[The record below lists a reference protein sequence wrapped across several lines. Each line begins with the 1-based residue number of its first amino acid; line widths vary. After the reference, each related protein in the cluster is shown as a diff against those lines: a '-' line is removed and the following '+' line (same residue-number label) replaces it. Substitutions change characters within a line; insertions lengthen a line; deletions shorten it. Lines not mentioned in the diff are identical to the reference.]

1 MIIRTIAS
9 LCLSVLIAMACG
21 KKDDKQQPVNPPP
34 VDPPVADTLTGLVI
48 ATNNST
54 KSIEVYDAGVKDW
67 NKPEAKKWSWKPATA
82 SGFSAAESNAFDG
95 GSDIRLR
102 QVKAWHDSTFVALT
116 DTKMAAI
123 ITWPDAVRRWSQP
136 IDGNLHAA
144 EILPNGNV
152 ALAAS
157 DGNWVRVYAS
167 SQGHNNN
174 YFVQYDLNAS
184 HAALWDPT
192 YNLLWVTG
200 QHPVTG
206 AHILTALEIG
216 GTAAAPT
223 LTEVTAYRSVLPTA
237 WGHDVAPYFGDVN
250 RLWVST
256 NGGVYVYN
264 KTTKSFVVAPGG
276 SNRTFVKA
284 VGNIGSA
291 GGLLVQTRADANK
304 SPTPAVS
311 CGLNGWA
318 TSTVDVFT
326 PSGTVFTTRVA
337 PGACFYK
344 ARIINTQYQ

>member
-1 MIIRTIAS
+1 MTRLITW
-9 LCLSVLIAMACG
+9 LCLPLLIILACG
-21 KKDDKQQPVNPPP
+21 KKSSGGSTGNPPP
-34 VDPPVADTLTGLVI
+34 VDPPVADTLKGLII

-54 KSIEVYDAGVKDW
+54 KSIEVYDAGITDW
-67 NKPEAKKWSWKPATA
+67 SKPAAKTWTWKPATA
-82 SGFSAAESNAFDG
+82 NGFSAAESKAFAG

-123 ITWPDAVRRWSQP
+123 ITWPGAVRKWSQP

-167 SQGHNNN
+167 SQGADNAH
-174 YFVQYDLNAS
+174 FVQYDLNAS

-192 YNLLWVTG
+192 YNLLWVIG

-206 AHILTALEIG
+206 EHILTALEIG
-216 GTAAAPT
+216 GTAADPT
-223 LTEVTAYRSVLPTA
+223 LTEVTAYRSILPTA

-256 NGGVYVYN
+256 NGGAYVYN

-276 SNRTFVKA
+276 SNRSFVKA
-284 VGNIGSA
+284 LGNVGA

-318 TSTVDVFT
+318 TSTIDVYA
-326 PSGTVFTTRVA
+326 PSGSLYTTRVA

-344 ARIINTQYQ
+344 ARPINVQYQ

>member
-9 LCLSVLIAMACG
+9 VGLSVLIAIACG
-21 KKDDKQQPVNPPP
+21 KKGGQDDPVTPPP
-34 VDPPVADTLTGLVI
+34 VDPPAADTVTGMIV

-54 KSIEVYDAGVKDW
+54 KSIEVYDAAVKDW
-67 NKPEAKKWSWKPATA
+67 SKPEAKKWSWKPATA
-82 SGFSAAESNAFDG
+82 SGFSAGESNAFAG
-95 GSDIRLR
+95 GSDIRVR
-102 QVKAWHDSTFVALT
+102 QVKAWGDSTFLALT

-123 ITWPDAVRRWSQP
+123 LTWPGGVRRWSQP

-157 DGNWVRVYAS
+157 DGNWIRVYAA
-167 SQGHNNN
+167 SQGPNNA

-184 HAALWDPT
+184 HAALWDPI

-206 AHILTALEIG
+206 AHILTALEIS
-216 GTAAAPT
+216 GTAAEPV
-223 LTEVTAYRSVLPTA
+223 LTEVLAYRSVLPTA
-237 WGHDVAPYFGDVN
+237 WGHDVAPYYGDVN

-284 VGNIGSA
+284 AGNIA

-318 TSTVDVFT
+318 TSTVDFFA
-326 PSGTVFTTRVA
+326 PSGSVYTTRVA

-344 ARIINTQYQ
+344 ARIINPHYQ